1 MERLVVTLDGDLGA
15 GGEPLVDL
23 LLRELGGLI
32 ALAPLSLAVL
42 AALVVVV
49 VRLVE
54 ELLEVGG
61 HVPVVE
67 ERVLLEAD
75 VDEGGLEVVLEVLD
89 ASAEDAA
96 HEALL
101 VGMLDHVLFEAPV
114 FEDGDAGL
122 ELFDVDDDFSLD
134 LLLLE
139 EANDL
144 VDDGLDDGCHLFS
157 FLEWISDRW

>member
-1 MERLVVTLDGDLGA
+1 MDFLLG
-15 GGEPLVDL
+15 
-23 LLRELGGLI
+23 ELGGLV
-32 ALAPLSLAVL
+32 ALALSLAVL

-67 ERVLLEAD
+67 EGVLLEAD

-101 VGMLDHVLFEAPV
+101 VGVLDHVFLEASV
-114 FEDGDAGL
+114 FEDGDAGFEFL
-122 ELFDVDDDFSLD
+122 DVDDDFALD
-134 LLLLE
+134 FLLLE
-139 EANDL
+139 EANDF
-144 VDDGLDDGCHLFS
+144 VDDCLDDGCHLFS
-157 FLEWISDRW
+157 FLEWISDWW

>member
-1 MERLVVTLDGDLGA
+1 MDGDFGA
-15 GGEPLVDL
+15 GGEALVDL
-23 LLRELGGLI
+23 LLGELGGLV
-32 ALAPLSLAVL
+32 ALASLALAVF

-49 VRLVE
+49 LRLVE

-89 ASAEDAA
+89 AAAEDAA
-96 HEALL
+96 HEAFL
-101 VGMLDHVLFEAPV
+101 VGVLDHVLLETPV
-114 FEDGDAGL
+114 FEYGDACL
-122 ELFDVDDDFSLD
+122 ELFDVDDDFSFD

-139 EANDL
+139 EAHDF

-157 FLEWISDRW
+157 FLEWFSDWW